1 MFNNITNFFN
11 LIVGRKIKNAATV
24 EDTDLVPLGTRD
36 PRFLGDYQPTAISVQ
51 DLQTAIGFNG
61 VAVDGVTIIGDGTN
75 VNPLQATAS
84 SGVQVVLF
92 ADLATTAALKPCTY
106 NNGVAGVGA
115 TLTGNSNGQLSTVNF
130 TDKIDGVTTA
140 LGQIILVRAQSNQI
154 QNGLYLVTQ
163 LGDALNPFILT
174 RTVDADTQA
183 ELYPVQINVFS
194 GVSYP
199 NYSFLQKTVNPII
212 GTDPIVFTTTALGLT
227 FNPVQM
233 VDTVTI
239 AALPACTYT
248 DGPNAQLPGSGAA
261 LTANASGAIGTIN
274 GTLLTNGMRILV
286 RNQVNAAHN
295 GDYTVASQGSAGS
308 PWKLV
313 RSTVWGSN
321 FTRLQREWKV
331 NNSTSGSYG
340 ARYSV
345 NIASLAN
352 VNVGITP
359 LVFVEILPSGLPPWI
374 EYNGAELT
382 LWCNGQG
389 NISTNTSYGDRALAS
404 NTTGSLNTAIGN
416 NALKNNLN
424 GANNVG
430 IGYEALL
437 INVSGTDNTAVGSGA
452 LAANSTGGGNVAIGK
467 SALLTNTSGISN
479 TAVGLTSLRANTIGL
494 ANTAIGDSSLQSN
507 TSGQENTAVG
517 YAALQAQ
524 TTGNTNTAIG
534 AYTVSGNF
542 TGSTILGYGATA
554 TGNNQFVVG
563 SAGVNAGTVTNAAAA
578 QTHYWTVK
586 INGTDYKILLGT

>member
-1 MFNNITNFFN
+1 MLNNITNFFN
-11 LIVGRKIKNAATV
+11 LIVGRKIKTAATI
-24 EDTDLVPLGTRD
+24 EDTDLIALGTRD
-36 PRFLGDYQPTAISVQ
+36 SRFEGFYQPTAISVQ

-261 LTANASGAIGTIN
+261 LTANANGAIGTIN

-313 RSTVWGSN
+313 RSTVWGGN

-359 LVFVEILPSGLPPWI
+359 LVFVEILPSGLPPWV
-374 EYNGAELT
+374 ETNGTDLT

-389 NISTNTSYGDRALAS
+389 NIPTNTTYGDL
-404 NTTGSLNTAIGN
+404 
-416 NALKNNLN
+416 ALKANTI
-424 GANNVG
+424 GA
-430 IGYEALL
+430 
-437 INVSGTDNTAVGSGA
+437 
-452 LAANSTGGGNVAIGK
+452 GNVAIGNA
-467 SALLTNTSGISN
+467 ALEVNTVGDGNTGIGSVALNFNTTGSYN
-479 TAVGLTSLRANTIGL
+479 TAVGNRALLLN
-494 ANTAIGDSSLQSN
+494 
-507 TSGQENTAVG
+507 
-517 YAALQAQ
+517 
-524 TTGNTNTAIG
+524 TTGNDNTAIG
-534 AYTVSGNF
+534 ASAQSGNF
-542 TGSTILGYGATA
+542 SGSVIIGKNALATA
-554 TGNNQFVVG
+554 NNQFVIG
-563 SAGVNAGTVTNAAAA
+563 SAGTPAGAVTNAPLL
-578 QTHYWTVK
+578 QSHYWEVK
-586 INGTDYKILLGT
+586 INGVDYKILLGT